1 MLLFPR
7 TLSVPC
13 MVHVT
18 LCYETNKLINS
29 VCNKQELP
37 EQWKELI
44 IVPVYE
50 MGNKTDCRNYRGIS
64 LLLSRLTTFAEENSG
79 SHHCGF

>member
-1 MLLFPR
+1 MLHMPLIWHVPHMLLVPH

-13 MVHVT
+13 MVRVT
-18 LCYETNKLINS
+18 FCYETNKLINS

-37 EQWKELI
+37 EQWKESI

-50 MGNKTDCRNYRGIS
+50 MGNKTKTVEIIEAYHFSCQG
-64 LLLSRLTTFAEENSG
+64 
-79 SHHCGF
+79 